1 MNTKHSLEYNINA
14 QRHNFNG
21 PQCGPKPH
29 ESRTV
34 HFEPEVKRAG
44 QGIVILQAGTNKYAT
59 QKGMV
64 MGGVR
69 HIADIRCDQYD
80 AESNKDVCLQ
90 SGSNKFASQKGM
102 SFGAVRHG
110 NDIKSEEITDEG
122 KRTINLQYGY
132 TAGANQSG
140 MSFGKNRSI
149 VDYIP
154 EPMFYKYYSVNRNYN
169 SENIIQAI
177 ICGEAQRHNFNGPQC
192 GPKPHESR
200 ELNFDPEVMRAG
212 EGIIGLQAGSNKF
225 ATQKGMV
232 MGGVRHVN
240 DIKSEEVSEKGKY
253 TINLQYG
260 FNHGAN
266 QAGMNFGKKRSIVDI

>member
-1 MNTKHSLEYNINA
+1 MALRLGPKGMDRAIQSKVLSKYDTSAEQEVRDWVKQLVDEDIGGGPYEVEKQLKSGVTLVKLAEKVIGGTPDDHLPSDAKTCTLKTNASATPFKQMENIETFLRACKAYGVPDNSCFQTVDLFEGRNMAMVIATLLQLGTEA

-149 VDYIP
+149 VD
-154 EPMFYKYYSVNRNYN
+154 
-169 SENIIQAI
+169 
-177 ICGEAQRHNFNGPQC
+177 
-192 GPKPHESR
+192 
-200 ELNFDPEVMRAG
+200 
-212 EGIIGLQAGSNKF
+212 
-225 ATQKGMV
+225 
-232 MGGVRHVN
+232 
-240 DIKSEEVSEKGKY
+240 
-253 TINLQYG
+253 
-260 FNHGAN
+260 
-266 QAGMNFGKKRSIVDI
+266 